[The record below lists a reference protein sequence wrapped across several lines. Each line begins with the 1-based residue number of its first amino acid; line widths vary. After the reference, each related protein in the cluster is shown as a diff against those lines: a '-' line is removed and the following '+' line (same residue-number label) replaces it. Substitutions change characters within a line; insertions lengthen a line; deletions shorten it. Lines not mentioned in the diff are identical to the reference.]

1 MAICIKCGKEN
12 DICLCEACKASTDLE
27 ALCNEIIAYRPGSG
41 DNPLWETIC
50 SSFNSPYNFRNL
62 VFAISDDIPSP
73 RKEYLRVMALTG
85 SSSNV
90 PKDSRAWF
98 YEVYKAIIDS
108 SEISDVEKKRLHGI
122 AVGAYYMDYMY
133 VEADEIATDLG
144 EKMGLP
150 WQAYYNLADFYTKT
164 RRYDTADEI
173 IASALDK
180 FSDDS
185 FVVQTMNNRA
195 AENAKQLEKA
205 TLGKPEYMPNPKE
218 NRDEIRQKYIDF
230 LALIGIEA
238 IKPVSRNKTRNV
250 IPRDQ
255 YPAPTETRDSN
266 MASYVVFDVETTGK
280 NTKTDS
286 IIEIGAIR
294 IVGDNIVEAA
304 EFTFQELTQPLD
316 HKKVSAEITDLTG
329 ITNEEAYAARP
340 IWEVFPDFAKF
351 IGDDILVGFNCM
363 NFDSKM
369 LVRAGRYS
377 NLIIN
382 NKYFDVMRYA
392 MTMKEKLG
400 ISKQT
405 SLELLA
411 EKFEIENPEVHRA
424 LADAITTAK
433 VFLKLKEIDDGADK
447 GTVEDILA
455 DLDEW

>member
-1 MAICIKCGKEN
+1 
-12 DICLCEACKASTDLE
+12 
-27 ALCNEIIAYRPGSG
+27 
-41 DNPLWETIC
+41 
-50 SSFNSPYNFRNL
+50 
-62 VFAISDDIPSP
+62 
-73 RKEYLRVMALTG
+73 MALTG

-90 PKDSRAWF
+90 PKNSRAWF
-98 YEVYKAIIDS
+98 YEVYSEVIDS
-108 SEISDVEKKRLHGI
+108 SEISDAERNRLHGI

-133 VEADEIATDLG
+133 AEADEIATLLC
-144 EKMGLP
+144 ERNGLP

-173 IASALDK
+173 ITSALDK

-195 AENAKQLEKA
+195 AENVKQLEKA
-205 TLGKPEYMPNPKE
+205 NSGKMEYMPNPKE

-238 IKPVSRNKTRNV
+238 TKPVSRNKASSV
-250 IPRDQ
+250 IPRDR
-255 YPAPTETRDSN
+255 YPVPVETREPN
-266 MASYVVFDVETTGK
+266 TANYVAFDVETTGI
-280 NTKTDS
+280 NTKIDS

-294 IVGDNIVEAA
+294 VLGDNIVETA
-304 EFTFQELTQPLD
+304 EFTFQELAQPLD

-329 ITNEEAYAARP
+329 ITNEKAYAARP

-351 IGDDILVGFNCM
+351 IGDDVLVGFNCM

-400 ISKQT
+400 ISKKP
-405 SLELLA
+405 SLESLA
-411 EKFEIENPEVHRA
+411 EKFGITNPKAHRA

-433 VFLKLKEIDDGADK
+433 VFLRLKEMDDGTDI
-447 GTVEDILA
+447 GSVEDILA